1 MRSLRESI
9 GRSWMPGLLDL
20 GAGLAPALDLP
31 SPLSISAL
39 MRVFDQVETRR
50 FTAAIDT
57 DAMHGDTELIVHS
70 DGRYGFSG
78 TVRATGIPSFS
89 YKVMA
94 TLRTPGG
101 ALLAVEA
108 GGEVFG
114 KDTPKHST
122 SHWDEGGSSSEI
134 VRFWTDLR
142 RASTVFETDTQKK
155 VIGTIGTVIDVAE
168 TVVELYVA
176 AQFRGL
182 IGVVIVLGVRLGS
195 ESGTTFVNPNLLA
208 GITVAGGV
216 LVLFGPGAI
225 VPALVAGTGTALLAD
240 IHHRPMS
247 DPEKAL
253 ARQVFGDQLP
263 FDRIVLTDLYN
274 PSTTPNGTA
283 LDREFT
289 FPAIDGG
296 IWVNLGKNFVDPLGV
311 DVNKRGSYKTRGQV
325 LIHELVHA
333 WQIAHVDLVSLGCD
347 ALVDSNYTYG
357 VERVAAGVPF
367 HQFGHEEQAAIIDS
381 WYGQFVT
388 KGLTKT
394 EALRDPRFRYVEHNI
409 RVGHDH

>member
-1 MRSLRESI
+1 
-9 GRSWMPGLLDL
+9 MPGLRDL
-20 GAGLAPALDLP
+20 GGGLAPALDLP
-31 SPLSISAL
+31 SPLSIGAL
-39 MRVFDQVETRR
+39 MRVFDTVETRR
-50 FTAAIDT
+50 FTAPIDT
-57 DAMHGDTELIVHS
+57 DAMHGDCELIV
-70 DGRYGFSG
+70 DNTGKYTFTG

-89 YKVMA
+89 YKVQA

-101 ALLAVEA
+101 ALLVVEA

-122 SHWDEGGSSSEI
+122 SRWDEGGTSAEI

-142 RASTVFETDTQKK
+142 RATTVFETDTEKK

-168 TVVELYVA
+168 TIVELYVA

-182 IGVVIVLGVRLGS
+182 IGVVIVLGVRLGA

-216 LVLFGPGAI
+216 LVLFGPSAI

-247 DPEKAL
+247 QPEIAL
-253 ARQVFGDQLP
+253 ARRVFGDQLP
-263 FDRIVLTDLYN
+263 FDRILLTDLYN
-274 PSTTPNGTA
+274 PDTTPNGTP

-296 IWVNLGKNFVDPLGV
+296 IWVNLGKNFADPLAV
-311 DVNKRGSYKTRGQV
+311 DANRRSSYKTRAQV

-357 VERVAAGVPF
+357 VERVAAGMPF

-381 WYGQFVT
+381 WYGQFFT
-388 KGLTKT
+388 TGLTT
-394 EALRDPRFRYVEHNI
+394 AEALRDPRFRYVEHNI
-409 RVGHDH
+409 RAGHDH

>member
-1 MRSLRESI
+1 
-9 GRSWMPGLLDL
+9 MPGLLDL

-31 SPLSISAL
+31 SPLSVDAL

-50 FTAAIDT
+50 FTAQIDT
-57 DAMHGDTELIVHS
+57 TALHGEAELIVDS
-70 DGRYGFSG
+70 SGKYIFNG
-78 TVRATGIPSFS
+78 TVRATDIPSFS

-122 SHWDEGGSSSEI
+122 SHWGEEGSSPEI
-134 VRFWTDLR
+134 ARFWTDLR
-142 RASTVFETDTQKK
+142 RSTTVFETDTQKQ
-155 VIGTIGTVIDVAE
+155 VIGTIGTVIDVVE

-182 IGVVIVLGVRLGS
+182 IGVVVVLGVRLGA
-195 ESGTTFVNPNLLA
+195 ESGKSFVNPNFLA
-208 GITVAGGV
+208 GITVAGGL
-216 LVLFGPGAI
+216 LVLFGPSAI

-240 IHHRPMS
+240 INHRPMS
-247 DPEKAL
+247 RPEMAL
-253 ARQVFGDQLP
+253 ARQVYGDQLP
-263 FDRIVLTDLYN
+263 FERIVLTDLYN
-274 PSTTPNGTA
+274 PSTTSNGAA

-296 IWVNLGKNFVDPLGV
+296 IWVNLGKNFANPLGV
-311 DVNKRGSYKTRGQV
+311 DVNGRSSYKAGGQV
-325 LIHELVHA
+325 LIHELAHA

-367 HQFGHEEQAAIIDS
+367 HEFGHEEQAAIIDS
-381 WYGQFVT
+381 WYGQFVAI
-388 KGLTKT
+388 GLTRA

-409 RVGHDH
+409 RVGHDR